1 MTRQEGQEMLVFAAM
16 CAFLQEDGYSHF
28 SYENLIKCGVGKDP
42 LRKTLI
48 RLEQQNKII
57 NKTENG
63 FYNRYI
69 IISTRKCPDFVFNE
83 DLPGGARIFLL
94 NCFDNLETFNRKSI
108 KAVVKELNGGIEKD
122 SKSESKYNTLIKQ
135 AYGKDI
141 FDVLNN
147 VEFVNKIPTHP
158 IYDVIKK
165 EQGYQIDSEHDKRY
179 YNNTVSEKIR
189 RHKKQEELMNKG
201 MHYYL
206 YNKVKERVN
215 KKTSRVIQNLLTP
228 EDILKVWEKQQGKDF
243 YTGES
248 LENNFSAS
256 VDRIDS
262 NKDYTIDNIAITTKE
277 INIAKMDLSL
287 SDFIDMCEKVT
298 KHMKNKVS
306 FTHNNT

>member
-1 MTRQEGQEMLVFAAM
+1 M
-16 CAFLQEDGYSHF
+16 
-28 SYENLIKCGVGKDP
+28 
-42 LRKTLI
+42 
-48 RLEQQNKII
+48 
-57 NKTENG
+57 
-63 FYNRYI
+63 
-69 IISTRKCPDFVFNE
+69 
-83 DLPGGARIFLL
+83 
-94 NCFDNLETFNRKSI
+94 DNPR
-108 KAVVKELNGGIEKD
+108 
-122 SKSESKYNTLIKQ
+122 
-135 AYGKDI
+135 
-141 FDVLNN
+141 
-147 VEFVNKIPTHP
+147 KIPTHP

-179 YNNTVSEKIR
+179 YNNMVAEKIR

-201 MHYYL
+201 IHYYL

-215 KKTSRVIQNLLTP
+215 KKTSRVIQNFLTP

-277 INIAKMDLSL
+277 INTAKMDLSL
-287 SDFIDMCEKVT
+287 LDFIDMCEKVT
-298 KHMKNKVS
+298 KHMKNKIN